1 MSTPRERLEAY
12 FEFQRLGTDWRTEI
26 LAGFT
31 TYLTMS
37 YIILVNPTILRD
49 AGMPV
54 TAVAAATCLAAALGS
69 FLMGAYAR
77 YPIALAP
84 GMGLN
89 AYFTYSVVV
98 GMKVPWQVALGAVF
112 VSGVIF
118 FLLTV
123 AGVQQAIVSAI
134 PADLYS
140 AVAAG
145 IGLFLALIGLR
156 NAEIVVPNQAT
167 LVALGD
173 LARPQPLVAVAG
185 LLLIG
190 SLAARGV
197 KGAVVLGILG
207 ATLLG
212 WFAGL
217 VRWQPPSYDWSEFS
231 AAAFHL
237 DIGGALRLGLLE
249 IVFVFWFVDFF
260 DNIGT
265 LMAVGKKARLFREG
279 KQIPRI
285 RRILLAD
292 ATATMSGALLG
303 TSTVVNYIESATGVA
318 EGGRSGVTSAVTG
331 LLFAASLF
339 VIPVVSLIPAA
350 ATAPALIVV
359 GCLMMTT
366 VREIDWDNLVV
377 AIPAFLTVITIPMS
391 YSIANGLA
399 IGFVFYTLLKVL
411 RGEFR
416 QVSWLVYLL
425 TALFVGRFLY
435 LGTAG

>member
-1 MSTPRERLEAY
+1 MPTLRERLEGH

-37 YIILVNPTILRD
+37 YIIFVNPSILGD

-54 TAVAAATCLAAALGS
+54 TAVAAATCIAAALGS
-69 FLMGAYAR
+69 LVMGAYAR

-89 AYFTYSVVV
+89 AYFTYSVVI
-98 GMKVPWQVALGAVF
+98 GMNVSWQVALGAVF

-134 PADLYS
+134 PTDLYS

-156 NAEIVVPNQAT
+156 NAEIVVPNEAT
-167 LVALGD
+167 MVALGD
-173 LARPQPLVAVAG
+173 LAKPQPLVAVGG

-190 SLAARGV
+190 TLAARGV
-197 KGAVVLGILG
+197 KGAVVLGVLG

-217 VRWQPPSYDWSEFS
+217 VRWQPPAYDWSEFS
-231 AAAFHL
+231 AAAFQL
-237 DIGGALRLGLLE
+237 DISGAISLGLLE

-260 DNIGT
+260 DNVGT
-265 LMAVGKKARLFREG
+265 LMAVGKKAKLFHEG
-279 KQIPRI
+279 RKIPRL
-285 RRILLAD
+285 RRILLSD
-292 ATATMSGALLG
+292 ATATMGGALLG

-318 EGGRSGVTSAVTG
+318 EGGRSGVTSSVTG

-350 ATAPALIVV
+350 ATAPALIIV
-359 GCLMMTT
+359 GCLMMST

-399 IGFVFYTLLKVL
+399 VGFIFFTLLKVL

-416 QVSWLVYLL
+416 EVSWLVYVL
-425 TALFVGRFLY
+425 TALFIARFLY
-435 LGTAG
+435 LGSEG

>member
-1 MSTPRERLEAY
+1 MPTVLERLEDH
-12 FEFQRLGTDWRTEI
+12 FEFQRLGTNWRTEI

-37 YIILVNPTILRD
+37 YIIFVNPSILGD

-69 FLMGAYAR
+69 VLMGAYAR

-89 AYFTYSVVV
+89 AYFTYSVVI
-98 GMKVPWQVALGAVF
+98 GMNVSWQVALGAVF

-134 PADLYS
+134 PTDLYS

-156 NAEIVVPNQAT
+156 NAEIVVPNEAT
-167 LVALGD
+167 MVALGD
-173 LARPQPLVAVAG
+173 LAKPQPLVAVGG

-190 SLAARGV
+190 TLVARGV
-197 KGAVVLGILG
+197 KGAVALGILG

-217 VRWQPPSYDWSEFS
+217 VRWQPPSYDWGEFS
-231 AAAFHL
+231 AAAFQL
-237 DIGGALRLGLLE
+237 DISGAISLGLLE

-260 DNIGT
+260 DNVGT
-265 LMAVGKKARLFREG
+265 LMAVGKKAKLFDEG
-279 KQIPRI
+279 RKIPRI
-285 RRILLAD
+285 RRILLTD
-292 ATATMSGALLG
+292 ATATMGGALLG

-318 EGGRSGVTSAVTG
+318 EGGRSGVTSTVTG

-339 VIPVVSLIPAA
+339 VIPIVSLIPAA
-350 ATAPALIVV
+350 ATAPALIIV
-359 GCLMMTT
+359 GCLMMST

-399 IGFVFYTLLKVL
+399 VGFIFYTLLKVL

-416 QVSWLVYLL
+416 EVSWLVYVL
-425 TALFVGRFLY
+425 TALFIARFLY
-435 LGTAG
+435 LGSEG

>member
-1 MSTPRERLEAY
+1 MTTRQRLETH

-37 YIILVNPTILRD
+37 YIIFVNPSILRD

-69 FLMGAYAR
+69 LLMGAYAR

-89 AYFTYSVVV
+89 AYFTYSVVI
-98 GMKVPWQVALGAVF
+98 GMNVPWQAALGAVF

-156 NAEIVVPNQAT
+156 NAGIVVPNEAT
-167 LVALGD
+167 MVALGD
-173 LARPQPLVAVAG
+173 LAEPQPLVAIAG

-190 SLAARGV
+190 SLVARGV
-197 KGAVVLGILG
+197 KGAVVIGILG

-212 WFAGL
+212 WLAGL
-217 VRWQPPSYDWSEFS
+217 VRWEPPSYDWSEFS
-231 AAAFHL
+231 AAAFQL
-237 DIGGALRLGLLE
+237 DIGAALRLGLLE
-249 IVFVFWFVDFF
+249 IIFVFWFVDFF

-265 LMAVGKKARLFREG
+265 LMAVGKKANLFREG
-279 KQIPRI
+279 TSIPRI
-285 RRILLAD
+285 RRILLTD
-292 ATATMSGALLG
+292 ATATMGGALLG

-318 EGGRSGVTSAVTG
+318 EGGRSGFTSVVSG
-331 LLFAASLF
+331 LLFIASLF
-339 VIPVVSLIPAA
+339 VIPVVTLIPAA
-350 ATAPALIVV
+350 ATAPALIIV

-366 VREIDWDNLVV
+366 VREIDWDNLIV
-377 AIPAFLTVITIPMS
+377 AIPAFLTVITIPLS

-399 IGFVFYTLLKVL
+399 IGFIFYTLLKVL

-416 QVSWLVYLL
+416 EVSWLVYLL
-425 TALFVGRFLY
+425 TVLFMARFLY
-435 LGTAG
+435 LGAAR

>member
-1 MSTPRERLEAY
+1 MSTLRERLEAH
-12 FEFQRLGTDWRTEI
+12 FEFQRLGTDWHTEI

-69 FLMGAYAR
+69 LLMGVYAR

-89 AYFTYSVVV
+89 AYFTYSVVI
-98 GMKVPWQVALGAVF
+98 GMKIPWQVALGAVF

-173 LARPQPLVAVAG
+173 LAKPQPLVAVAG

-190 SLAARGV
+190 SLVARGV
-197 KGAVVLGILG
+197 KGAVVIGILG
-207 ATLLG
+207 ATLLA

-217 VRWQPPSYDWSEFS
+217 VHWQPLSYDWREFS

-237 DIGGALRLGLLE
+237 DVGGALSLGLLE

-265 LMAVGKKARLFREG
+265 LMAVGKKAKLFRDG
-279 KQIPRI
+279 KDIPRI

-339 VIPVVSLIPAA
+339 VIPVVSLVPAA

-416 QVSWLVYLL
+416 EVSWLVYVL
-425 TALFVGRFLY
+425 TALFIGRFLY

>member
-1 MSTPRERLEAY
+1 MTTRKRLEAY
-12 FEFQRLGTDWRTEI
+12 FEFQRLGADWRTEI

-37 YIILVNPTILRD
+37 YIIFVNPSILGD

-69 FLMGAYAR
+69 VLMGAYAR

-89 AYFTYSVVV
+89 AYFTYSVVI
-98 GMKVPWQVALGAVF
+98 GMSVPWQVALGAVF

-156 NAEIVVPNQAT
+156 NAGIIVPNEAT
-167 LVALGD
+167 MVALGD
-173 LARPQPLVAVAG
+173 LSKPQPLVAIGG

-190 SLAARGV
+190 TLAARRV

-217 VRWQPPSYDWSEFS
+217 VHWQPPSYDWSAFS
-231 AAAFHL
+231 AAAFQL
-237 DIGGALRLGLLE
+237 DINGAVSLGLLE

-260 DNIGT
+260 DNVGT
-265 LMAVGKKARLFREG
+265 LMAVGKKARLFEEG
-279 KQIPRI
+279 HKIPRL
-285 RRILLAD
+285 RRILLSD
-292 ATATMSGALLG
+292 ATATMGGALFG
-303 TSTVVNYIESATGVA
+303 TSTVVNYIESANGVA
-318 EGGRSGVTSAVTG
+318 EGGRSGVTSTVTG

-339 VIPVVSLIPAA
+339 VIPIVSLIPTA
-350 ATAPALIVV
+350 ATAPALIIV
-359 GCLMMTT
+359 GCLMMST

-399 IGFVFYTLLKVL
+399 VGFIFYTLLKVL

-416 QVSWLVYLL
+416 GVSWLVYVL
-425 TALFVGRFLY
+425 TALFIARFLY

>member
-1 MSTPRERLEAY
+1 MPTVLERLEDH
-12 FEFQRLGTDWRTEI
+12 FEFQRLGTNWRTEI

-37 YIILVNPTILRD
+37 YIIFVNPSILGD

-69 FLMGAYAR
+69 VLMGAYAR

-89 AYFTYSVVV
+89 AYFTYSVVI
-98 GMKVPWQVALGAVF
+98 GMNVSWQVALGAVF

-156 NAEIVVPNQAT
+156 NAEIVVPNEAT
-167 LVALGD
+167 MVALGD
-173 LARPQPLVAVAG
+173 LAKPQPLVAVGG

-190 SLAARGV
+190 TLVARGV
-197 KGAVVLGILG
+197 KGAVALGILG

-217 VRWQPPSYDWSEFS
+217 VRWQPPSYDWGEFS
-231 AAAFHL
+231 AAAFQL
-237 DIGGALRLGLLE
+237 DISGAISLGLLE

-260 DNIGT
+260 DNVGT
-265 LMAVGKKARLFREG
+265 LMAVGKKAKLFDEG
-279 KQIPRI
+279 RKIPRI
-285 RRILLAD
+285 RRILLTD
-292 ATATMSGALLG
+292 ATATMGGALLG

-318 EGGRSGVTSAVTG
+318 EGGRSGVTSTVTG

-339 VIPVVSLIPAA
+339 VIPIVSLIPAA
-350 ATAPALIVV
+350 ATAPALIIV
-359 GCLMMTT
+359 GCLMMST

-399 IGFVFYTLLKVL
+399 VGFIFYTLLKVL

-416 QVSWLVYLL
+416 EVSWLVYVL
-425 TALFVGRFLY
+425 TALFIARFLY
-435 LGTAG
+435 LGSEG

>member
-1 MSTPRERLEAY
+1 MPTVLERLEDH

-37 YIILVNPTILRD
+37 YIIFVNPSILGD

-69 FLMGAYAR
+69 VLMGAYAR

-89 AYFTYSVVV
+89 AYFTYSVVI
-98 GMKVPWQVALGAVF
+98 GMNVSWQVALGAVF

-123 AGVQQAIVSAI
+123 AGVQQAIVAAI

-156 NAEIVVPNQAT
+156 NSGIIVPNDAT
-167 LVALGD
+167 MVALGD
-173 LARPQPLVAVAG
+173 LSKPQPLVAIGG

-190 SLAARGV
+190 ALAARRV

-217 VRWQPPSYDWSEFS
+217 VRWQPPSYDWSAFS
-231 AAAFHL
+231 AAAFQL
-237 DIGGALRLGLLE
+237 DISGAVSLGLLE

-260 DNIGT
+260 DNVGT
-265 LMAVGKKARLFREG
+265 LMAVGKKARLFHEG
-279 KQIPRI
+279 HKIPRL
-285 RRILLAD
+285 RRILLTD
-292 ATATMSGALLG
+292 ATATMGGALFG

-318 EGGRSGVTSAVTG
+318 EGGRSGVTSTVTG

-339 VIPVVSLIPAA
+339 VIPIVSLIPAA
-350 ATAPALIVV
+350 ATAPALIIV
-359 GCLMMTT
+359 GCLMMST

-399 IGFVFYTLLKVL
+399 VGFIFYTLLKVL

-416 QVSWLVYLL
+416 GVSWLVYVL
-425 TALFVGRFLY
+425 TALFIARFLY
-435 LGTAG
+435 LGAAG